1 MQALSKKLSQLL
13 SLIAKE
19 DLRRNKEDELVAPL
33 LAIEQ
38 GMKVRMDDINALLK
52 HIAPKIEYLF
62 WLSHETDDEQVYDR
76 LVDFISLY
84 QDLESQYC

>member
-19 DLRRNKEDELVAPL
+19 DLRTNKEDELVAPL

-38 GMKVRMDDINALLK
+38 GIKVRKDDINALLT

-62 WLSHETDDEQVYDR
+62 WLSQETDDERVYDR

-84 QDLESQYC
+84 QDLKSQYC